1 MVDSPHT
8 KPREEEN
15 CWSCSTPL
23 KCLVGVFPT
32 LCCQFSCK
40 KRHCHLS
47 SVLFTPFLNWFL
59 GITEISYAPHHASCF
74 LQSYKGAQIL
84 KSQGNPHKYEKGKQ
98 GPKYKSDISMAFVGE
113 RFPLHSGNV
122 AILQHSGPLNTKVQ
136 SAPTWC
142 VKEDVKKRM
151 HAVLMKC
158 CHSNA
163 LPPASHT
170 PPGDIMIDYTYVECT
185 SAVMQALRHFQK
197 AYPQHR
203 ADEIR
208 YTTRC
213 HKLCVCHITVCV
225 I

>member
-1 MVDSPHT
+1 
-8 KPREEEN
+8 
-15 CWSCSTPL
+15 
-23 KCLVGVFPT
+23 
-32 LCCQFSCK
+32 
-40 KRHCHLS
+40 
-47 SVLFTPFLNWFL
+47 
-59 GITEISYAPHHASCF
+59 
-74 LQSYKGAQIL
+74 
-84 KSQGNPHKYEKGKQ
+84 
-98 GPKYKSDISMAFVGE
+98 MAFVGKC
-113 RFPLHSGNV
+113 FPLHSGNV

-158 CHSNA
+158 CHSNS
-163 LPPASHT
+163 LPPATCT

-225 I
+225 IWWDTLWEDELMNSSFFSSTLKEGLEYCRKLQRPDGSWEGWDYSCSVLPCDM